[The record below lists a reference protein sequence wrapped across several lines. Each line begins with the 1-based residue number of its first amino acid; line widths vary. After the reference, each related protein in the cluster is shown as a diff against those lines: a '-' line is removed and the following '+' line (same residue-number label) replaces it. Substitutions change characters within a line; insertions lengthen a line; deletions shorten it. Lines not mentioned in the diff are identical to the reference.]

1 MVPFFQLRNGHAE
14 FLRNA
19 GKRVAFHNL
28 IGAVWRSASLR
39 CSTFGG
45 VVSSTAVGSSVI
57 GSAIVGSAIGST
69 VCSTVSRT
77 IGSTAGCS
85 GRTVNFQD
93 ISGIN

>member
-28 IGAVWRSASLR
+28 IGAVWRSAFLR

-45 VVSSTAVGSSVI
+45 VICSAAVGSAVVGVTIRST
-57 GSAIVGSAIGST
+57 VGSA
-69 VCSTVSRT
+69 VCSAV
-77 IGSTAGCS
+77 GSAS
-85 GRTVNFQD
+85 GH
-93 ISGIN
+93 S

>member
-19 GKRVAFHNL
+19 GKRVAFHNM
-28 IGAVWRSASLR
+28 IGAVWRSAFLR

-45 VVSSTAVGSSVI
+45 VICSAAVGSAV
-57 GSAIVGSAIGST
+57 VGVTIRSTIGST
-69 VCSTVSRT
+69 VGSTVSRT